1 VQGTKAGTPKRKEK
15 AMHEIDVRV
24 RCSNRYCELVPE
36 NAIMGECVL
45 EELLYRVLAPFFD
58 VIFIEDVTLAFW
70 PTASG
75 QVPATTIALRA
86 QGHDL
91 LSSPSLDHL
100 TWTIKE
106 RLTQALTELLGS
118 PYVERCAIRV

>member
-1 VQGTKAGTPKRKEK
+1 
-15 AMHEIDVRV
+15 MHEIDVRV
-24 RCSNRYCELVPE
+24 RCSTRYCELIPE
-36 NAIMGECVL
+36 NALLGECVL

-70 PTASG
+70 PAVGG
-75 QVPATTIALRA
+75 QPPATSIALRA

-91 LSSPSLDHL
+91 LSPRSLEHL

-106 RLTQALTELLGS
+106 HLTRALTELFGS
-118 PYVERCAIRV
+118 PYVERCAIRA

>member
-1 VQGTKAGTPKRKEK
+1 
-15 AMHEIDVRV
+15 MHEIDVRV
-24 RCSNRYCELVPE
+24 RCSNRHCELVPE
-36 NAIMGECVL
+36 NALLGECVL

-75 QVPATTIALRA
+75 QVPTTTIALRA

-91 LSSPSLDHL
+91 LSLRSLEHL
-100 TWTIKE
+100 TRTIE
-106 RLTQALTELLGS
+106 QQLTRALCELLGS
-118 PYVERCAIRV
+118 PCVERCAISA